1 MNIWPLIITLL
12 IIGAAELGDKT
23 QLMTLTF
30 AAKYPVWEVI
40 SAVSAASAVLMAIA
54 VLFGSII
61 DKFIPPVYIQLLA
74 GTVFIFFGIWTIFGK
89 DKDAA
94 AQTSGKNPFWI
105 IFATFFVAEL
115 GDKTQLATL
124 ALSAKYSAPI
134 QVWIGATL
142 GMIGV
147 NAVAAVAGTWVKKY
161 VSEKAIR
168 WAGAAIFIGFG
179 FFTFASILL

>member
-1 MNIWPLIITLL
+1 MNLWPLIITFL
-12 IIGAAELGDKT
+12 IIGAAELGDKP

-30 AAKYPVWEVI
+30 AAKYPLWKVI
-40 SAVSAASAVLMAIA
+40 GAESAASAVLMAIA

-61 DKFIPPVYIQLLA
+61 DKFIPPLYIQLLA
-74 GTVFIFFGIWTIFGK
+74 GTVFIGFGLWTIFGK
-89 DKDAA
+89 DKDEEAH
-94 AQTSGKNPFWI
+94 TSGKNPFWI
-105 IFATFFVAEL
+105 IFATFFAAEL

-124 ALSAKYSAPI
+124 ALSAKYGSPI

-161 VSEKAIR
+161 VSDEIIR
-168 WAGAAIFIGFG
+168 WVGAAIFISFG
-179 FFTFASILL
+179 LSIFTSILL